1 MTYYDYLYNSI
12 IPNNNTM
19 SIPNSVI
26 ASIPNSV
33 IASKTS
39 ATTITVVTIATPA
52 LVAHCPDYSH
62 HYHGHYPAKL
72 HKKNARLPGTSA
84 EPSGPPKRRVSR
96 QSQESMKR
104 PLQLCR

>member
-1 MTYYDYLYNSI
+1 
-12 IPNNNTM
+12 M

-33 IASKTS
+33 IANKTIAS
-39 ATTITVVTIATPA
+39 TIIVITIATPA
-52 LVAHCPDYSH
+52 LAHRPDYSH

-72 HKKNARLPGTSA
+72 DKKNARLPGTSA
-84 EPSGPPKRRVSR
+84 EPSGPPNRRVSR

-104 PLQLCR
+104 PLQLCC